1 MVKKFILKYFIF
13 VNLFL
18 VISGKD
24 DQELALDY
32 FMQGQFL
39 LNQGNYA
46 MAVIEFQDAIL
57 LDPNAITIHIS
68 IADAYRRIGKV
79 DRALDHL
86 DIALDI
92 NPNDLEAMQMLGNC
106 TLLKT
111 VLKRQRVYF

>member
-18 VISGKD
+18 VIYGKD

-46 MAVIEFQDAIL
+46 MAAIEFQDAFYLTQMPL
-57 LDPNAITIHIS
+57 LSTYLLRMHI
-68 IADAYRRIGKV
+68 
-79 DRALDHL
+79 
-86 DIALDI
+86 
-92 NPNDLEAMQMLGNC
+92 EE
-106 TLLKT
+106 
-111 VLKRQRVYF
+111 